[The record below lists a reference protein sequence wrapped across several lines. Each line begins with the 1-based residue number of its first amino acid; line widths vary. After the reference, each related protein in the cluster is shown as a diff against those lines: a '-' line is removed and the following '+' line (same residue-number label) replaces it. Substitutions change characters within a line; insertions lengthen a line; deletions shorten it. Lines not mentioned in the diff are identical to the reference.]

1 MRVLAGRW
9 KGRRLPAGPDA
20 RPTSSRARKALYDIL
35 GEGIVGARV
44 LDLYAGSG
52 ALGIEAVS
60 RGARAAV
67 LVETEVVPLRRTIEG
82 IGASAEEILVLAGG
96 AGSAVSDFASRAE
109 RFDFIFADPP
119 YADPLD
125 GAMLA
130 KIPHLLADGGRLVLQ
145 RDSGEPAPEIP
156 GLSLASRREYGRNV
170 FLFYGMR

>member
-9 KGRRLPAGPDA
+9 KGRRLPAGPGA

-35 GEGIVGARV
+35 GERIVGARV

-67 LVETEVVPLRRTIEG
+67 LVEPEAVPLCRTVQRIGAGPDEVV
-82 IGASAEEILVLAGG
+82 VLAGG
-96 AGSAVSDFASRAE
+96 AASAVADLAARAE
-109 RFDFIFADPP
+109 TFDFVFADPP

-125 GAMLA
+125 EPMLA
-130 KIPHLLADGGRLVLQ
+130 RIEGLLADGGWLVLQ
-145 RDSGEPAPEIP
+145 RDAGEPGPEIP
-156 GLSLASRREYGRNV
+156 GLSLTQRRDYGRNV